1 MLVYNLQGDEVML
14 LIEAAVVEQQATPFL
29 GGKPAESSRST
40 IQDEDPRV
48 KRLLRSDKPSQ

>member
-14 LIEAAVVEQQATPFL
+14 LIEAAVVEQQATFL
-29 GGKPAESSRST
+29 GGKPVESSRST